1 MIKKLIVNDINQNK
15 FSSGAAL
22 FFMAVSAMLLVL
34 TTLLFSGLAGAI
46 DSLMEK
52 AEVPDYMQMHVR
64 DEGSA
69 EAAAAWEREEAEI
82 SRFAES
88 CREVGKWQICGSLNL
103 DNNRITLGG
112 RSLSDSTQDNGLCV
126 QGEQF
131 DYLLNMDGKVPE
143 VLPGEVFV
151 PVCYRGKYQLSEG
164 DVMEIG
170 DYRLVI
176 AGFLRDA
183 QIGRAHV

>member
-88 CREVGKWQICGSLNL
+88 CREVGKWQICGFLNL

-143 VLPGEVFV
+143 V
-151 PVCYRGKYQLSEG
+151 
-164 DVMEIG
+164 
-170 DYRLVI
+170 
-176 AGFLRDA
+176 
-183 QIGRAHV
+183 